1 MRPALK
7 SEQEPRRHH
16 DCRPNPYLTI
26 GQEPRWKDTMV
37 GMDRLRVGLG
47 AKKKIHRRGRYAY
60 SSPRFDFKAIINTI
74 EASPELRCGNIR
86 KLQHTAALTLT
97 R

>member
-47 AKKKIHRRGRYAY
+47 AKKEKFTGADDTPTHHHVSTSKPSSTRSRRAQNCVLEIFVI
-60 SSPRFDFKAIINTI
+60 SS
-74 EASPELRCGNIR
+74 
-86 KLQHTAALTLT
+86 TLPL
-97 R
+97 